1 LALPLFLAEL
11 RERFANRASY
21 YRYLAITSLTLLG
34 SLFLIRFN
42 PRRLGIANP
51 LPDGYTPPAFSPL
64 RLPEFPFWSISPE
77 PFWNLVFFLAV
88 LALAGG
94 TLAAWR
100 HYDKRVRET
109 DIVLALLLV
118 SAVFHMFVVS
128 AGLILLLLLRYQL
141 HRVSEHPL
149 RSYVLFS
156 LAVVAALFW
165 ITYALLSYD
174 SVTSL
179 IDGERSPVKV
189 LARAFFGWPDF
200 YGPVLMPWLKEMPL
214 LGLIVASAL
223 AYQIIS
229 RAREPLAAVVR
240 HPAFIV
246 AYFALCLGIFNSLYT
261 STRYFF
267 FVYPFILL
275 VVGLTAAEIVER
287 FTRRV
292 AYYERTSTQALAM
305 LGCLAI
311 FVLTED
317 FHFRHIT
324 DISSEQVR
332 FRLGEFKR
340 FSPTWY
346 ARSDFESPAVF
357 ARSFADG
364 EPSSRVIVDGLPPV
378 SYYLGRPHA
387 VYYERSGRRF
397 YNVSRAS
404 GTVDL
409 WSNQR
414 LLSTDEELRSYTR
427 CADQVVFIRSSQD
440 RNELDFAKIWPVRL
454 ASAAPAFTSIDGRIE
469 AVVVKLRPNDAVCRN
484 SNKDA

>member
-1 LALPLFLAEL
+1 MLP
-11 RERFANRASY
+11 AS
-21 YRYLAITSLTLLG
+21 
-34 SLFLIRFN
+34 
-42 PRRLGIANP
+42 
-51 LPDGYTPPAFSPL
+51 SPL

-77 PFWNLVFFLAV
+77 PFWNLAFFLAV
-88 LALAGG
+88 LALVGG
-94 TLAAWR
+94 ALVAWR
-100 HYDKRVRET
+100 HYDKRLRET
-109 DIVLALLLV
+109 DIVLTLLLV
-118 SAVFHMFVVS
+118 SAVFHMFVIS
-128 AGLILLLLLRYQL
+128 AGLTLLLLFRYQL
-141 HRVSEHPL
+141 HRVREHPL

-156 LAVVAALFW
+156 LAVVAAFFW

-174 SVTSL
+174 SLTSF

-200 YGPVLMPWLKEMPL
+200 YGPVLIPWFKEMPL

-229 RAREPLAAVVR
+229 RAQEPFAAVVR

-246 AYFALCLGIFNSLYT
+246 AYFALCLGISNSLHT

-292 AYYERTSTQALAM
+292 VAYDRTSRQALAM

-311 FVLTED
+311 FVVAED

-324 DISSEQVR
+324 DVSSEQVR

-340 FSPTWY
+340 YSLTWY
-346 ARSDFESPAVF
+346 ARSDFESPAAF
-357 ARSFADG
+357 ARGFADR
-364 EPSSRVIVDGLPPV
+364 EPNSRIIVDGLPAV

-387 VYYERSGRRF
+387 VYYERNGRRF
-397 YNVSRAS
+397 YNVSRSA

-427 CADQVVFIRSSQD
+427 CVDKVVLIRSSENGSQ
-440 RNELDFAKIWPVRL
+440 LDVEKIWPVRV
-454 ASAAPAFTSIDGRIE
+454 AVAAPAFTSIDRRIE
-469 AVVVKLRPNDAVCRN
+469 VVVAKLRTNQAAAKLCRKRHGQ
-484 SNKDA
+484 SGG